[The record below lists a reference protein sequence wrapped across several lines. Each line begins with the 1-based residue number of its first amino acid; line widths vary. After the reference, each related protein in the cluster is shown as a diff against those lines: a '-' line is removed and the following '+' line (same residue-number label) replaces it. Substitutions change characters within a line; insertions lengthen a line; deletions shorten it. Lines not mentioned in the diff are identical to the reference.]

1 MLQYYAAGETVTV
14 TVKTPG
20 HANTYEEREFSVTL
34 SSPLSTEAETE
45 TEDSA
50 VNRGNI
56 IIH

>member
-1 MLQYYAAGETVTV
+1 MLQYYAAGETVIV

-20 HANTYEEREFSVTL
+20 HAKTYEEREFSVTL
-34 SSPLSTEAETE
+34 RSALSTEAETE

-50 VNRGNI
+50 VDRGNI